1 MSLFSFSD
9 IAKPSLLDGQFLIHV
24 YFFAF
29 DSLVSLLWLI
39 RRRLLNVK
47 TFRYSFF
54 FSTASTA
61 LYNKKDNTELI
72 DVNDNSNDKLNNKR
86 LKIHESAKAILLD
99 NDFEMINLIFKMTSG
114 KQTVALGQTKEI
126 DPGA

>member
-1 MSLFSFSD
+1 M
-9 IAKPSLLDGQFLIHV
+9 FLNST
-24 YFFAF
+24 Y
-29 DSLVSLLWLI
+29 WLI
-39 RRRLLNVK
+39 
-47 TFRYSFF
+47 
-54 FSTASTA
+54 
-61 LYNKKDNTELI
+61 KKDYAELI
-72 DVNDNSNDKLNNKR
+72 DINDNSNDKLNNKR